1 MRELRTGDDDH
12 PTFEETYRHYPFAP
26 LVAMGLALGA
36 WLHRQQHELVE
47 GAPPASA
54 EETATPPEAHAT

>member
-1 MRELRTGDDDH
+1 MKEFRTGDDDR
-12 PTFEETYRHYPFAP
+12 PTFEESYSRYPFAP

-36 WLHRQQHELVE
+36 WLHRQQHERVE
-47 GAPPASA
+47 DAGPA